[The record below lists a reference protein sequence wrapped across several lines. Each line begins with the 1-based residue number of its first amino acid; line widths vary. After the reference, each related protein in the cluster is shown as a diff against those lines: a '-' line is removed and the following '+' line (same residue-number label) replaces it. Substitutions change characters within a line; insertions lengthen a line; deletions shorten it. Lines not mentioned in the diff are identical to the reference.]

1 MFFDEKLTELA
12 AMMTISTTMAH
23 AARFERRSNSTKK
36 QISPI
41 VSRAVWTRPN

>member
-12 AMMTISTTMAH
+12 AMMMTRSKMAH
-23 AARFERRSNSTKK
+23 AAGLERRSNSMKK

-41 VSRAVWTRPN
+41 VSRMVWTRPN